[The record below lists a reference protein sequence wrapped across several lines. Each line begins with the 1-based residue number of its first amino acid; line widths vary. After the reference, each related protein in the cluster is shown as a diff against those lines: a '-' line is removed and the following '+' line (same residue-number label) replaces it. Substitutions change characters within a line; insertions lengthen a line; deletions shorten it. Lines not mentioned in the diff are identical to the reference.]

1 MNVGPQATAGFESR
15 AQAKVAPG
23 SVEDTWNVGLRCP
36 VRVGP
41 TMATGG
47 PVVSTVKLCVSTT
60 ELLPGLL
67 TRTRKIQSPSA
78 RGPAV
83 CVVSEVQGPK
93 SSTP

>member
-23 SVEDTWNVGLRCP
+23 SVEDTWNAGLRCP

-60 ELLPGLL
+60 ELLPGSV
-67 TRTRKIQSPSA
+67 TRTRKIQVPSA
-78 RGPAV
+78 SGPAAWDV
-83 CVVSEVQGPK
+83 PVVHWPK
-93 SSTP
+93 SAVP